1 MIDKVKRLK
10 TYSEKDYTEVID
22 FPVELV
28 GRDGVVRRYSYA
40 DSIRIYERRIESAH
54 ARYSD
59 KEVINAE
66 VYHCTRRLEQ
76 IKRSWSH
83 RISTSESRYM
93 EDHPGG
99 QPRELFERGKHFVT
113 YFLAEVV
120 GDHAALGVGAPSLVS
135 LEDRPGSQVFYVS
148 SPLLQPSTL
157 LYVYHLSESGAVTEE
172 FEKFLACLESAQ
184 LAPDTEKLIRYAREE
199 TLGFI
204 LTSPRPDPL
213 VHPKENVRI
222 VAIPAHQLEHD
233 GLGSWLQN
241 LIRREKDEE
250 ASPFWRGT
258 LAIRD
263 GDLLTAFD
271 AFREALDESP
281 YHREAYWVVA
291 ALADAL
297 ERWQEAEGYLEMACR
312 YFTDDPRSWY
322 YSGLLSYRKGA
333 YAEAQKRFEQAIALK
348 IQASRCYGFLACTRV
363 QRRQYR
369 QALEALDAGMQA
381 HPRDQTLMKLSV
393 PLERHIKLYQHSL
406 GLGLLLIA
414 LCTAMLLLLPGLGT
428 ALMWGM
434 AIVVCILLTLRHY
447 RNMGEVVLD
456 WARPP
461 GVLLQE

>member
-54 ARYSD
+54 ARYTD

-66 VYHCTRRLEQ
+66 IYHCTRRLEQ

-99 QPRELFERGKHFVT
+99 KGRELFERGKQFIT

-120 GDHAALGVGAPSLVS
+120 GDQAALGSGAPSLVS
-135 LEDRPGSQVFYVS
+135 LDEQSGCHIFYVN

-157 LYVYHLSESGAVTEE
+157 LYVYRIGDDPAVLEE
-172 FEKFLACLESAQ
+172 FEKLLACLEAAQ
-184 LAPDTEKLIRYAREE
+184 LAPDTEKLIRYSQEE
-199 TLGFI
+199 ELGFI

-222 VAIPAHQLEHD
+222 VAIPAHQLEQD
-233 GLGSWLQN
+233 GLGAWLQN

-291 ALADAL
+291 SLSDAL

-312 YFTDDPRSWY
+312 YFPDDPRSWY
-322 YSGLLSYRKGA
+322 YSGLICYRRGA
-333 YAEAQKRFEQAIALK
+333 YEEAQRRFERAVQLK
-348 IQASRCYGFLACTRV
+348 IQAVRCFGFLACTQV

-369 QALEALDAGMQA
+369 KALESLEAGLQA
-381 HPRDQTLMKLSV
+381 RPRDQALMKLSV
-393 PLERHIKLYQHSL
+393 PLERHIRLYQHSL
-406 GLGLLLIA
+406 GLGLVLIA
-414 LCTAMLLLLPGLGT
+414 LCTAMLLLMPALGT
-428 ALMWGM
+428 GLMWGM
-434 AIVVCILLTLRHY
+434 AIVLCILLTLRHY
-447 RNMGEVVLD
+447 RNMGEVVQD

-461 GVLLQE
+461 GMLLQE